1 LGAPN
6 PVLLSAL
13 FSQWDE
19 IVGPTI
25 AAQAWPMR
33 VKDGVLRIGV
43 TQPGWATQLTFL
55 GPDLVRKVAA
65 ATGDP
70 SVTKIDVKVLSRRP
84 ETTG

>member
-1 LGAPN
+1 LGAPKPSALN
-6 PVLLSAL
+6 AL
-13 FSQWDE
+13 FSHWED

-25 AAQAWPMR
+25 AAQAWPVR

-55 GPDLVRKVAA
+55 GPDLVRKVVA

-70 SVTKIDVKVLSRRP
+70 SVVRIEVKVVFQRP